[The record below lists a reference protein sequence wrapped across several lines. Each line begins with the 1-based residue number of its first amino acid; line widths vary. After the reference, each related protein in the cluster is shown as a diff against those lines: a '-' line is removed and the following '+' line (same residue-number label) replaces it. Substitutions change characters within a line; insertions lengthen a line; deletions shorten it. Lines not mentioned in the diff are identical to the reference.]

1 RIARA
6 GVIDL
11 SEGAEQMTDA
21 DLISGMSEGLAS
33 AVFQPVIDLGSGR
46 VVGAEALLRW
56 RTEDGETVP
65 TAHVVALAERS
76 GAIVEL
82 GRWMLNEAIRSAVEW
97 KQVLGDRAPWLA
109 VNLSRLE
116 MAQDTLHQAV
126 TTAMASGGLAPR
138 RLVLEVPADTLAE
151 LDDDGLRRLRWLR
164 TAGVRVAA
172 DDFGVGS
179 QPLDLLGSD
188 VVDLVKLDR
197 AYVTAGMED
206 DAVLADLLERAGN
219 LGAVTVAE
227 GIETTEELDVVRQLG
242 GSLGQG
248 YLFAAPLAP
257 ESFLELLISQ
267 SERPLQGLSA
277 WLPGGPLA
285 RIG

>member
-1 RIARA
+1 
-6 GVIDL
+6 
-11 SEGAEQMTDA
+11 
-21 DLISGMSEGLAS
+21 
-33 AVFQPVIDLGSGR
+33 
-46 VVGAEALLRW
+46 
-56 RTEDGETVP
+56 
-65 TAHVVALAERS
+65 
-76 GAIVEL
+76 
-82 GRWMLNEAIRSAVEW
+82 
-97 KQVLGDRAPWLA
+97 
-109 VNLSRLE
+109 
-116 MAQDTLHQAV
+116 
-126 TTAMASGGLAPR
+126 MASGGLAPR

>member
-1 RIARA
+1 MCTMPLWSDGGGNIGHASLLREGAGKAVTEETVTIVPLA
-6 GVIDL
+6 GVL
-11 SEGAEQMTDA
+11 AEQ
-21 DLISGMSEGLAS
+21 G
-33 AVFQPVIDLGSGR
+33 IDR
-46 VVGAEALLRW
+46 
-56 RTEDGETVP
+56 
-65 TAHVVALAERS
+65 
-76 GAIVEL
+76 
-82 GRWMLNEAIRSAVEW
+82 
-97 KQVLGDRAPWLA
+97 
-109 VNLSRLE
+109 
-116 MAQDTLHQAV
+116 
-126 TTAMASGGLAPR
+126 
-138 RLVLEVPADTLAE
+138 
-151 LDDDGLRRLRWLR
+151 
-164 TAGVRVAA
+164 
-172 DDFGVGS
+172 
-179 QPLDLLGSD
+179 
-188 VVDLVKLDR
+188 VDLVKLDR